1 MAEDTVD
8 TVVRRTG
15 MSAGP
20 CRTTRLPL
28 DGAAPRDRLARLMVT
43 SASPRLVRRYG
54 VDAARV
60 LATARAVT
68 GLGDDD
74 LLRPVAPGVAVTLA
88 ELVFG
93 VTDEGAHDVDD
104 LLERRTRVGMVPA
117 DRALCEP
124 AAASAL
130 ELARSANVK

>member
-1 MAEDTVD
+1 MA
-8 TVVRRTG
+8 
-15 MSAGP
+15 
-20 CRTTRLPL
+20 
-28 DGAAPRDRLARLMVT
+28 T
-43 SASPRLVRRYG
+43 SPSPRLVRRYG

-68 GLGDDD
+68 GLADDE
-74 LLRPVAPGVAVTLA
+74 LLRPVAEGVAVTLA

-104 LLERRTRVGMVPA
+104 LLERRTRVAMVPG
-117 DRALCEP
+117 DRTLSEP

-130 ELARSANVK
+130 AMVRSANVK